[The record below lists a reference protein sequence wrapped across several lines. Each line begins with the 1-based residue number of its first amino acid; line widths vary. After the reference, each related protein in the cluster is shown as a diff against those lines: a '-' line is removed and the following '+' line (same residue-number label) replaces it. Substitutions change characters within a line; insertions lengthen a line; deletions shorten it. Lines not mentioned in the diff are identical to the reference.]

1 MVATLKAE
9 RTSHA
14 ALLASAHTALN
25 HGLWIAAGV
34 LSRVALESHL
44 KYLCKSHRCEPE
56 KRRATARDFLGRLYN
71 QHHVTKAWQRALK
84 TALKTGDNCAHNEPV
99 TWQEIQYAIST
110 AGEFIE
116 TNELAPWWAD
126 VFPRDFG

>member
-1 MVATLKAE
+1 MVATLKPE

-14 ALLASAHTALN
+14 ALLASAHVALN

-56 KRRATARDFLGRLYN
+56 KHRATARDYLGRLYN
-71 QHHVTKAWQRALK
+71 QHHVTKAWHSAIK
-84 TALKTGDNCAHNEPV
+84 TAIKTGDNCAHNEPV
-99 TWQEIQYAIST
+99 TWLEIQYALNT
-110 AGEFIE
+110 AQEFYR
-116 TNELAPWWAD
+116 TNELAPWWEEIFSKD
-126 VFPRDFG
+126 VG